1 MDSYIDNGYIYI
13 LTHKSYNGCIKIS
26 RTNNLNRRLSN
37 HSCACILGT
46 EDAGAHIES
55 PKMIY
60 TKECLNYK
68 IAELLIHQRL
78 RKQKVNCGSSREFF
92 NINLDHAIDTI
103 KEIIEMVNNP
113 IVINTDE

>member
-1 MDSYIDNGYIYI
+1 MSKIMDSYIDNGYIYI
-13 LTHKSYNGCIKIS
+13 LTHKSYDGCIKIS

-37 HSCACILGT
+37 HSC
-46 EDAGAHIES
+46 AHIES

-78 RKQKVNCGSSREFF
+78 RKHKVNYGSSREFF